1 MKFKTYEIDD
11 CKLNR
16 NYIEYPIKITSN
28 GVHSEKLSKE
38 ELYYLYIELNMMV
51 QEIADM
57 VGVKKSNVEKW
68 LKKYNIKKDLKLIAE
83 NNKKSCL
90 EKYGVKNAGWIKTSQ
105 EKIRQ
110 TNLEK
115 YGCEFSGG
123 LEEFLKKAKQTNLE
137 RYGVEYPQQ
146 SKEIKQKI
154 KQTNLEKYGVEN
166 PMESEEIRKKGQQT
180 KLEKYGN
187 AYYFDKEKQK
197 QTNLK
202 RYGVEY
208 PQQSKEIKQ
217 RIKQTNLEKYGAE
230 YYSQTDEYKQ
240 KIKQTNLKK
249 YGSEYYTQTDEYKQ
263 KILKINNEKYGRNHE
278 SQVHY
283 SEKTYNILC
292 SSDILKKYIASQN
305 IKTYASLSNKL
316 GITSTTLRNY
326 AIKYDLQELFDT
338 DINESSYEEELQ
350 VLYPF
355 LKKHNRKLLNGKEI
369 DLYDEEKKIGIEF
382 NGNFWHNEYGKD
394 KNYHQQKSLLA
405 EEKGIFLYHI
415 FEYEWIYKKEQ
426 IINQLN
432 NLLGINQ
439 EKIYARKCEIR
450 NVDNKSKSQFLEE
463 NHLQGNDNSSI
474 KLGLYYNDELVSLMT
489 FVKPRFNK
497 KYEWELSRF
506 CSLANTN
513 VIGGAS
519 KLFKYFVG
527 NYNPQSIISY
537 SNIAHTKGKLYET
550 LGFELDSISE
560 PNYVW
565 CNHGNILTRYD
576 CQKYKLLKQGYE
588 GKTEVDI
595 MHDRG
600 YYKIYDCGNKVWK
613 WKNHNP

>member
-57 VGVKKSNVEKW
+57 VGVKKSNVERW
-68 LKKYNIKKDLKLIAE
+68 LKKYNIKKDLKLTAE

-105 EKIRQ
+105 EKIKQ

-123 LEEFLKKAKQTNLE
+123 LEEFLKKAKQTNLKK
-137 RYGVEYPQQ
+137 YGVEYSFQ

-187 AYYFDKEKQK
+187 AYYFDKGKQK
-197 QTNLK
+197 QTNLE

-217 RIKQTNLEKYGAE
+217 KIKQTNLEKYGV
-230 YYSQTDEYKQ
+230 
-240 KIKQTNLKK
+240 
-249 YGSEYYTQTDEYKQ
+249 EYYTQTDEYKQ
-263 KILKINNEKYGRNHE
+263 KILKIKNEKYGRNHE

-292 SSDILKKYIASQN
+292 SPDILKKYIAGQN
-305 IKTYASLSNKL
+305 IKTYTSLSNKL
-316 GITSTTLRNY
+316 GITSSTLRNY

-355 LKKHNRKLLNGKEI
+355 LKKHNRKILNGK
-369 DLYDEEKKIGIEF
+369 
-382 NGNFWHNEYGKD
+382 
-394 KNYHQQKSLLA
+394 
-405 EEKGIFLYHI
+405 
-415 FEYEWIYKKEQ
+415 
-426 IINQLN
+426 
-432 NLLGINQ
+432 
-439 EKIYARKCEIR
+439 
-450 NVDNKSKSQFLEE
+450 
-463 NHLQGNDNSSI
+463 
-474 KLGLYYNDELVSLMT
+474 
-489 FVKPRFNK
+489 
-497 KYEWELSRF
+497 
-506 CSLANTN
+506 
-513 VIGGAS
+513 
-519 KLFKYFVG
+519 
-527 NYNPQSIISY
+527 
-537 SNIAHTKGKLYET
+537 
-550 LGFELDSISE
+550 
-560 PNYVW
+560 
-565 CNHGNILTRYD
+565 
-576 CQKYKLLKQGYE
+576 
-588 GKTEVDI
+588 
-595 MHDRG
+595 
-600 YYKIYDCGNKVWK
+600 
-613 WKNHNP
+613 

>member
-57 VGVKKSNVEKW
+57 VGVKKSNVERW
-68 LKKYNIKKDLKLIAE
+68 LKKYNIKKDLKLTAE

-105 EKIRQ
+105 EKIKQ

-123 LEEFLKKAKQTNLE
+123 LEEFLKKAKQTNLKK
-137 RYGVEYPQQ
+137 YGVEYSFQ

-187 AYYFDKEKQK
+187 AYYFDKGKQK
-197 QTNLK
+197 QTNLE

-217 RIKQTNLEKYGAE
+217 KIKQTNLEKYGVE
-230 YYSQTDEYKQ
+230 YYTQTDEYKQ
-240 KIKQTNLKK
+240 KIKQTNLEK

-263 KILKINNEKYGRNHE
+263 KILKIKNEKYGRNHE

-292 SSDILKKYIASQN
+292 SPDILKKYIAGQN
-305 IKTYASLSNKL
+305 IKTYTSLSNKL
-316 GITSTTLRNY
+316 GITSSTLRNY

-382 NGNFWHNEYGKD
+382 NGNFWHNEYGKN
-394 KNYHQQKSLLA
+394 KNYHQEKSKLA

-415 FEYEWIYKKEQ
+415 FEYEWIMKKDK

-432 NLLGINQ
+432 NLLGINTN
-439 EKIYARKCEIR
+439 KIYARKCIIKEVKNSEKKI
-450 NVDNKSKSQFLEE
+450 FLEN
-463 NHLQGNDNSSI
+463 NHLQGNDSSSI
-474 KLGLYYNDELVSLMT
+474 KLGLYYQDELVSLMT

-506 CSLANTN
+506 CSKNNCNL
-513 VIGGAS
+513 IGGAS
-519 KLFKYFVG
+519 KLFKYFIER
-527 NYNPQSIISY
+527 YNPQSIISY

-565 CNHGNILTRYD
+565 CRGNIILTRYQ
-576 CQKYKLLKQGYE
+576 CQKHKLLEQGYE
-588 GKTEVDI
+588 GNSESEI
-595 MHDRG
+595 MHNRG
-600 YYKIYDCGNKVWK
+600 YFKIYDCGNKVWI
-613 WKNHNP
+613 WNR